1 MIPTRRAA
9 AARSGDRFFLVTN
22 AKRVFAGTML
32 KNKGVVV

>member
-9 AARSGDRFFLVTN
+9 AAQSGDRVFLATN
-22 AKRVFAGTML
+22 AERVFAGTML